1 MTAKKMGV
9 YLAPE
14 TLAFLDLL
22 DGPHGDIELGLSSAV
37 NLSVQFCALVADK
50 TGLPFN
56 AGELLFC
63 CDCLNGGAQMTEFK
77 DPDSVSIAAALE
89 SMVFGLLDS
98 ARSNYGQEVEKWGI
112 NPALF
117 CDKLQNFELVEL
129 FTLAIATR
137 QFWNGKAFGRFK
149 NISDSGDYR
158 VWAAQWLD
166 GKAV

>member
-9 YLAPE
+9 YLAPP

-37 NLSVQFCALVADK
+37 NLTAQFCALVADK

-56 AGELLFC
+56 TGELLFC

-77 DPDSVSIAAALE
+77 DPDSVSIAAALD

-112 NPALF
+112 NPPLF
-117 CDKLQNFELVEL
+117 CDKLQNCELVEL
-129 FTLAIATR
+129 FTLGIATR
-137 QFWNGKAFGRFK
+137 QFWSGKAFGRFQPP
-149 NISDSGDYR
+149 GACADYDQ
-158 VWAAQWLD
+158 WAAQWLD